1 MIDTILIQIR
11 ADAPCNIHAQRQETQ
26 FLVTLYAQ
34 NQAELERAFRMLD
47 SFKATAEREQGHPFQ
62 LQVFAT
68 AAENVLELARERGAE
83 IIGDSL

>member
-1 MIDTILIQIR
+1 MNTIIIQTRSDT
-11 ADAPCNIHAQRQETQ
+11 PCNIVAQRNETH
-26 FLVTLYAQ
+26 FLVTLYARD
-34 NQAELERAFRMLD
+34 QAELERAFRMLD
-47 SFKATAEREQGHPFQ
+47 SFKATAEQDQGHPFQ